1 MVLVVIPVHERE
13 ALVRFCFRA
22 AAEMELPEGSEI
34 LVIDDASPALDVRGL
49 VAETGLSCRYER
61 MAERVGADRMVRRIW
76 GKFLETGHSHLFFL
90 DSDMVPNRDAVTAGL
105 RLGEGFLGL
114 ISLYN
119 SIAHAGGAIEGELV
133 RKATVGNAATLWRR
147 DLVEQAMEWV
157 DPNVWGIDFAY
168 CRAFGER
175 GVPIAATIRSRVQHL
190 GIYGTHNTQF
200 GGLEH
205 GLGFVPDSEVQWQA
219 IGHVYDEL
227 MRRQK
232 DFLPPAPRRD
242 LVSRLRRLLGGKI

>member
-1 MVLVVIPVHERE
+1 MVLVVIPVHERA
-13 ALVRFCFRA
+13 ALVRFCFLA

-34 LVIDDASPALDVRGL
+34 LVIDDASLTLDVPGL
-49 VAETGLSCRYER
+49 IAETGLACRCER
-61 MAERVGADRMVRRIW
+61 MTERVGADRMVRRIW
-76 GKFLETGHSHLFFL
+76 AKFLETGHSHLFFL

-105 RLGEGFLGL
+105 RFGVGFEGL

-119 SIAHAGGAIEGELV
+119 SIAHAGEVAEGELV
-133 RKATVGNAATLWRR
+133 RKATVGNAATLWPRA
-147 DLVEQAMEWV
+147 LVSAAMEWV

-168 CRAFGER
+168 CRAFRER
-175 GVPIAATIRSRVQHL
+175 GVPIAVTVQSRVQHL
-190 GIYGTHNTQF
+190 GIYGTHNSQF

-205 GLGFVPDSEVQWQA
+205 GLGFVPDSLVQWQA

-232 DFLPPAPRRD
+232 EFLPPAPKRD
-242 LVSRLRRLLGGKI
+242 LVSRLRRLLGR